1 MKEEIFKMYSDLRIG
16 ENEVCKSCRSNEEFL
31 TRPLSI
37 YHVGENFSKEK
48 DTILFVGKTAIGGDD
63 FPCIDNLF
71 SDGTPFGTQNL
82 DMMHKDS
89 KMRSFYSYTHDIIEK
104 YYGDYESGKKNIAL
118 TNMVKCND
126 TSTEDLTTY
135 NVKDHCINKIGVI
148 WKEIEIL
155 KPRRIIFYTG
165 RKYDDYIDNFEPIG
179 YSRYL
184 DEVVD
189 EPNCIWHRRYF
200 NNEDEIILDIL
211 RVYHPQRQDKEKFI
225 GSAVSWLKTT
235 KPA

>member
-1 MKEEIFKMYSDLRIG
+1 MKEEIFKLYSNLRIG
-16 ENEVCKSCRSNEEFL
+16 ENAVCKSCRSNEEFL

-48 DTILFVGKTAIGGDD
+48 DTILFVGKTAIGGDA
-63 FPCIDNLF
+63 FPLIDNLF
-71 SDGTPFGTQNL
+71 SDGIPFGTLSL
-82 DMMHKDS
+82 DMNHEDS
-89 KMRSFYSYTHDIIEK
+89 NIRAYYSYTYEIISK
-104 YYGDYESGKKNIAL
+104 YFGNYETGKKNTAL

-135 NVKDHCINKIGVI
+135 NVKDHCINKLGVI

-165 RKYDDYIDNFEPIG
+165 RKYDYHIDNFEPNG

-184 DEVVD
+184 DEYVD

-200 NNEDEIILDIL
+200 DNKDEIILDIL
-211 RVYHPQRQDKEKFI
+211 RVYHPQRQKKEKFI
-225 GSAVSWLKTT
+225 NNIVNWLNSS
-235 KPA
+235 KPI